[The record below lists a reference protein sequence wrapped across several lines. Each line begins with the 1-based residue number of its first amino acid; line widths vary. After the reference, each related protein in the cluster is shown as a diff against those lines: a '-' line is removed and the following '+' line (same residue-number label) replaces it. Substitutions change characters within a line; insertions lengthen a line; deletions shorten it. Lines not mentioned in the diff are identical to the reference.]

1 MRKTL
6 KNIHLLIA
14 VTIACVW
21 GFNFSIIKLGV
32 SEMDPLILTGL
43 RFTFATFPVIFF
55 VRKPQVPLFI
65 LALYGITFGVG
76 VWGMLTL
83 SIHLGLSAG
92 MSSVILQ
99 SSTFISV
106 LFGVFFLK
114 EVLSTIRKI
123 GLLVSILGLIII
135 FLMEDGSITLLGAVF
150 AGFAAFNFSII
161 NLIIKTVVIK
171 DMFAFIVWSCI
182 FAPIPLFALSLITN
196 GTDGFYHLANNIN
209 YLSTFSVLFQAY
221 PVTVLGYW
229 LWNKLL
235 AQYPIS
241 TMAPLTLLIP
251 MFGLLGSVIFYG
263 EQVGTIKLIAVFLIL
278 FGIFIGFSEKLIQK
292 VKLT

>member
-1 MRKTL
+1 M
-6 KNIHLLIA
+6 KNIHLLVA

-21 GFNFSIIKLGV
+21 GLNFSIIKLGV

-99 SSTFISV
+99 SSTFISA

-114 EVLSTIRKI
+114 EVLSTTRKI

-135 FLMEDGSITLLGAVF
+135 FLIEDGSITLLGAVF
-150 AGFAAFNFSII
+150 AGFAAFSFSII

-171 DMFAFIVWSCI
+171 DMFAFVVWSCI

-209 YLSTFSVLFQAY
+209 YLSAFSVLFQAY

-241 TMAPLTLLIP
+241 TMAPLTLLVP

-278 FGIFIGFSEKLIQK
+278 FGIFIGFSEKLIEK
-292 VKLT
+292 MKLI